1 LVGNKGDLRP
11 GSVLIGLMEEEEEE
25 ELLTLTMSSKDLF
38 LTGEFRKLVGNPQLF
53 DLDRASH

>member
-1 LVGNKGDLRP
+1 MGNNGDLKP
-11 GSVLIGLMEEEEEE
+11 GSVLMGLMEEDEEE

-53 DLDRASH
+53 DLERASH